1 MDIKQ
6 INMKFYNFMEH
17 ADKDMQKEYDRYKE
31 YVHKEVNT
39 DDAMYLVSYP
49 SFCFGIF
56 TDLLDEI
63 EFEEQLKD
71 LLE

>member
-6 INMKFYNFMEH
+6 INMKFYNFMEN
-17 ADKDMQKEYDRYKE
+17 ADADMQKEYEKYKE
-31 YVHKEVNT
+31 YVHNEVNT
-39 DDAMYLVSYP
+39 DDVKYLVSYP

>member
-6 INMKFYNFMEH
+6 INMKFYNFMEN
-17 ADKDMQKEYDRYKE
+17 ADADMQKEYARYKE

-39 DDAMYLVSYP
+39 DEAMYLVSYP

-56 TDLLDEI
+56 VDILDEI